1 MTGPLPG
8 GRRDLRPLFDPRSV
22 AVVGASADT
31 SKWGGD
37 IAVRLVRSATDRP
50 VYLVNRKGGDL
61 HGRRAYLSLREL
73 PEVPE
78 LVVLAMPAA
87 SLDAVLGDA
96 LDLGVKAFIGLFA
109 GLGETGPEGRARERA
124 AAARV
129 RAAGA
134 VLLGPNCMGL
144 ADQAAGFAAVA
155 YLDIPPGDV
164 AFVSQSGAMGEEFVM
179 RARAW
184 GCGFSRYVTLGNQA
198 DVDAVEILESL
209 TTHPETRVVAMY
221 LEGVDDG
228 RRLAVAA
235 ADVVASGRPVVLL
248 APGRSTAGAR
258 AALSHTGALAPDATV
273 VDALCE
279 AAGAV
284 RAETPRELFELAM
297 ALRIRERPRGR
308 RVAVVSDGGGPGG
321 VAADALSAAGL
332 DVPESRPAL
341 SAALRRELP
350 GSYGA
355 NPVDLALGTIDPDGF
370 ARAVPVVAADPEVD
384 AVVVVGQ
391 LGYWAGRFPEFEGL
405 VAEEVAGAGVMAA
418 AVRETGTPLVVATV
432 YADAAPAQELR
443 AGGIPVFREIASA
456 VAAVSALAAAAED
469 VATGV
474 PDLPPP
480 ETPLAGSPDYWAA
493 RETLAAAGLTFM
505 PGGLAR
511 DAGEAVAASREL
523 GFPVA
528 VKALGLLHK
537 SDAGGVALD
546 LRDESAVAAA
556 VGAMEQRLHP
566 PGFVVE
572 QMAPPGGVELIAGC
586 RWTDACGPLALVGAG
601 GVYAEVFG
609 DTRTALAPVA
619 DAAAARLI
627 GGLRVAAL
635 LGGARGA
642 RRLDAAAAA
651 AATAGL
657 SRFAAA
663 HPEILEVEVNPL
675 LVLPDGA
682 VALDARIVTVDA
694 SGQAGATRQDA
705 RP

>member
-1 MTGPLPG
+1 MTDPLAD

-37 IAVRLVRSATDRP
+37 IAARLVRTAGERP
-50 VYLVNRKGGDL
+50 VYLVNRRGGDL
-61 HGRRAYLSLREL
+61 HGRRAYPSLREL
-73 PEVPE
+73 PEAPE
-78 LVVLAMPAA
+78 LVILAMPAS
-87 SLDAVLGDA
+87 SLDAVLDDA

-144 ADQAAGFAAVA
+144 ADQAAGFEAVA

-164 AFVSQSGAMGEEFVM
+164 AFVSQSGAMGEEFVV

-209 TTHPETRVVAMY
+209 TAHPETRVVAVY
-221 LEGVDDG
+221 LEGVGDG
-228 RRLAVAA
+228 RRLAAAAAAVVAA
-235 ADVVASGRPVVLL
+235 GQPVVLL
-248 APGRSTAGAR
+248 APGRSSAGAR
-258 AALSHTGALAPDATV
+258 AALSHTGALAPDSAA
-273 VDALCE
+273 VDALCA
-279 AAGAV
+279 AAGVV

-297 ALRIRERPRGR
+297 ALRTRQRPRGR

-321 VAADALSAAGL
+321 VAADALAAAGL
-332 DVPESRPAL
+332 TVPEFRPAL
-341 SAALRRELP
+341 TAALRRELP
-350 GSYGA
+350 GSAGA

-391 LGYWAGRFPEFEGL
+391 LGYWAGRFPEFDGL
-405 VAEEVAGAGVMAA
+405 VAQEVAGAGVLVA

-432 YADAAPAQELR
+432 YADAAPARELR
-443 AGGIPVFREIASA
+443 AAGIPVFREIASA
-456 VAAVSALAAAAED
+456 VAAASALAAAAED
-469 VATGV
+469 LATGV
-474 PDLPPP
+474 PDLPAPDV
-480 ETPLAGSPDYWAA
+480 PLAGSPDYWAA
-493 RETLAAAGLTFM
+493 REALTAAGLTFM
-505 PGGLAR
+505 PGRLAR
-511 DAGEAVAASREL
+511 DAGEAVDAAREL

-537 SDAGGVALD
+537 SDAGGVALG
-546 LRDESAVAAA
+546 LRDESAVAAE
-556 VGAMEQRLHP
+556 VGAMAQRLRP

-572 QMAPPGGVELIAGC
+572 RMAPPGGVELIAGC
-586 RWTDACGPLALVGAG
+586 RWTIAGGPLALVGAG

-609 DTRTALAPVA
+609 DTRTALAPVDEA
-619 DAAAARLI
+619 DAAGLI
-627 GGLRVAAL
+627 GRLRMAPL
-635 LGGARGA
+635 LQGARGA
-642 RRLDAAAAA
+642 PPLDAAAAA
-651 AATAGL
+651 AATACL

-663 HPEILEVEVNPL
+663 HPEVLEVEVNPL
-675 LVLPDGA
+675 LVLPHGA
-682 VALDARIVTVDA
+682 LALDARIITADA
-694 SGQAGATRQDA
+694 RGEVGTTRQEA
-705 RP
+705 LP